1 MKKNS
6 FKRILSFF
14 LAAVMLF
21 GMLPAVFAQDAD
33 TNDVDYAIT
42 NPYAA
47 VDWKNYGQYKA
58 SLHNH
63 SIVSDG
69 DNDFKYV
76 IETYY
81 SMGYDILAIT
91 DHGTVDRGWTEPNYV
106 PALQLALGFRRE
118 NGFEKPTGLTQGR
131 YNQITSGSDRGG
143 RGMLRVPYG
152 IENNPTSFNNSHVN
166 SWFVDYGNGVL
177 GGTSDYETPIKN
189 VEALGG
195 LSVINHPGEYTGARN
210 EKDFDKAYNEDYDYD
225 INKFARLLKM
235 YPSCLG
241 IDVNS
246 KGDYRTRHDRKLW
259 DILLQK
265 VVPSGRNVF
274 AFASS
279 DAHRLS
285 AMDNGWTIMLMPSN
299 TVDNLKEC
307 MKQGAFFAGSRY
319 IKNTPELEQFSKE
332 VGYNVADENGQW
344 YASPDLVQPVIT
356 NIAVDD
362 KEDTI
367 AITAENYLTIHW
379 IADGKVIHVGSEIDL
394 DDYSDEI
401 GSYVRAEVFGEGG
414 ILYTQAFTL
423 DYDGAPEAENK
434 FFFDW
439 GNVVKLFADT
449 ILYVC
454 GKSELFCKIW
464 FALTHNDAFAK

>member
-1 MKKNS
+1 MKSSN
-6 FKRILSFF
+6 FKRILSFL
-14 LAAVMLF
+14 LAAIICF
-21 GMLPAVFAQDAD
+21 SALPAAFAQGSENAD
-33 TNDVDYAIT
+33 IDYEIT
-42 NPYAA
+42 SPYET
-47 VDWKNYGQYKA
+47 VNWDTYGQYKA

-69 DNDFKYV
+69 NNDFNFV
-76 IETYY
+76 VETYY
-81 SMGYDILAIT
+81 SMGYDILAMT
-91 DHGTVDRGWTEPNYV
+91 DHGTVDRSWTEPNYV
-106 PALQLALGFRRE
+106 PALQLVLGFRRE
-118 NGFEKPTGLTQGR
+118 NGFEKPTGLTEER
-131 YNQITSGSDRGG
+131 YEQITTGSDRDG

-152 IENNPTSFNNSHVN
+152 IENNPVSINNSHVN

-177 GGTSDYETPIKN
+177 GGTSDYETPIKE
-189 VEALGG
+189 VEKLGG
-195 LSVINHPGEYTGARN
+195 LSVINHPGEYTNARD
-210 EKDFDKAYNEDYDYD
+210 EDDFSKAYNEDYEYY
-225 INKFARLLKM
+225 INKFARLLKK

-241 IDVNS
+241 IDINS
-246 KGDYRTRHDRKLW
+246 KGDSRTRHDRKLW

-274 AFASS
+274 AIASS

-299 TVDNLKEC
+299 TVDNLKTC
-307 MKQGAFFAGSRY
+307 MQQGAFFAGSRF

-332 VGYNVADENGQW
+332 LGYNVADENGEW
-344 YASPDLVQPVIT
+344 YASPYLVQPVIT
-356 NIAVDD
+356 KIAVDD
-362 KEDTI
+362 EEDTI

-379 IADGKVIHVGSEIDL
+379 IANGEVIHVGSDIDL
-394 DDYSDEI
+394 DDYSDKI

-423 DYDGAPEAENK
+423 DYDGAPEAENT

-439 GNVVKLFADT
+439 GNVIKLFADS

>member
-1 MKKNS
+1 MKKNN
-6 FKRILSFF
+6 FKRVLSFF
-14 LAAVMLF
+14 LAAAMCF

-33 TNDVDYAIT
+33 TKDVDYTIT
-42 NPYAA
+42 NPYAT

-69 DNDFKYV
+69 DNDFNYV

-91 DHGTVDRGWTEPNYV
+91 DHGTVDRGWIEPNYV

-131 YNQITSGSDRGG
+131 YNQIASGSDRGG
-143 RGMLRVPYG
+143 RGMLRVPFG

-189 VEALGG
+189 VEELGG

-210 EKDFDKAYNEDYDYD
+210 EKDFSKAYNEDYEYD
-225 INKFARLLKM
+225 INKFTRLLKK

-259 DILLQK
+259 DILLQN

-307 MKQGAFFAGSRY
+307 MKHGAFFAGSRY
-319 IKNTPELEQFSKE
+319 IKNTPELEQFSRE
-332 VGYNVADENGQW
+332 IGYDVADENGEW
-344 YASPDLVQPVIT
+344 YASPDLVQPKVT
-356 NIAVDD
+356 DIAVDD

-379 IADGKVIHVGSEIDL
+379 IANGKVIHVGSEINL

-401 GSYVRAEVFGEGG
+401 GSYVRAEIFGEGG

-439 GNVVKLFADT
+439 GNVVKLFADS

>member
-1 MKKNS
+1 MKKTN
-6 FKRILSFF
+6 FNRILSLF

-33 TNDVDYAIT
+33 TKDVDYAIT
-42 NPYAA
+42 NPYAT

-69 DNDFKYV
+69 DNDFRYV

-91 DHGTVDRGWTEPNYV
+91 DHGTVDRSWTEPNYV

-189 VEALGG
+189 VEELGG

-246 KGDYRTRHDRKLW
+246 RATTAPATTASSGIYCSKGRTLRAQRLC
-259 DILLQK
+259 
-265 VVPSGRNVF
+265 
-274 AFASS
+274 FASS

-299 TVDNLKEC
+299 TVDNLKRVHEAGRVLRG
-307 MKQGAFFAGSRY
+307 KQIYKEYPPSSSSSA
-319 IKNTPELEQFSKE
+319 KE

-439 GNVVKLFADT
+439 GNVVKLFADS

>member
-1 MKKNS
+1 
-6 FKRILSFF
+6 
-14 LAAVMLF
+14 
-21 GMLPAVFAQDAD
+21 
-33 TNDVDYAIT
+33 
-42 NPYAA
+42 
-47 VDWKNYGQYKA
+47 
-58 SLHNH
+58 
-63 SIVSDG
+63 
-69 DNDFKYV
+69 
-76 IETYY
+76 
-81 SMGYDILAIT
+81 
-91 DHGTVDRGWTEPNYV
+91 
-106 PALQLALGFRRE
+106 
-118 NGFEKPTGLTQGR
+118 
-131 YNQITSGSDRGG
+131 
-143 RGMLRVPYG
+143 MLRVPYG

-362 KEDTI
+362 KENTI

-401 GSYVRAEVFGEGG
+401 GSYVRVEVFGEGG

-439 GNVVKLFADT
+439 GNVVKLFADS

>member
-1 MKKNS
+1 
-6 FKRILSFF
+6 
-14 LAAVMLF
+14 
-21 GMLPAVFAQDAD
+21 
-33 TNDVDYAIT
+33 
-42 NPYAA
+42 
-47 VDWKNYGQYKA
+47 
-58 SLHNH
+58 
-63 SIVSDG
+63 
-69 DNDFKYV
+69 
-76 IETYY
+76 
-81 SMGYDILAIT
+81 
-91 DHGTVDRGWTEPNYV
+91 
-106 PALQLALGFRRE
+106 
-118 NGFEKPTGLTQGR
+118 
-131 YNQITSGSDRGG
+131 
-143 RGMLRVPYG
+143 
-152 IENNPTSFNNSHVN
+152 
-166 SWFVDYGNGVL
+166 
-177 GGTSDYETPIKN
+177 
-189 VEALGG
+189 
-195 LSVINHPGEYTGARN
+195 
-210 EKDFDKAYNEDYDYD
+210 
-225 INKFARLLKM
+225 
-235 YPSCLG
+235 
-241 IDVNS
+241 
-246 KGDYRTRHDRKLW
+246 
-259 DILLQK
+259 
-265 VVPSGRNVF
+265 
-274 AFASS
+274 
-279 DAHRLS
+279 
-285 AMDNGWTIMLMPSN
+285 MDNGWTIMLMPSN

>member
-1 MKKNS
+1 MKKNN
-6 FKRILSFF
+6 FKRLLSFL
-14 LAAVMLF
+14 LAAALCL

-33 TNDVDYAIT
+33 EKNIDYAIT
-42 NPYAA
+42 NPYAD
-47 VDWKNYGQYKA
+47 VDWETYGQYKA

-69 DNDFKYV
+69 NNDMNYV

-91 DHGTVDRGWTEPNYV
+91 DHGTVDRSWLNPNCV
-106 PALQLALGFRRE
+106 PGLQLALGFRRD
-118 NGFEKPTGLTQGR
+118 NGFEKPTGLTLGR
-131 YNQITSGSDRGG
+131 YNQIASGSDRGG

-152 IENNPTSFNNSHVN
+152 IEHNPTSFNNSHVN
-166 SWFVDYGNGVL
+166 SWFADYGHGVL

-189 VEALGG
+189 IDALGG

-210 EKDFDKAYNEDYDYD
+210 EDDYDKAYNEDYDYY
-225 INKFARLLKM
+225 INKFARLLKL
-235 YPSCLG
+235 YPSCIG
-241 IDVNS
+241 IDINS
-246 KGDYRTRHDRKLW
+246 KGDHRTRHDRKLW

-274 AFASS
+274 AIASS

-299 TVDNLKEC
+299 TVDNLKAC

-319 IKNTPELEQFSKE
+319 IKNTRELEQFSRE
-332 VGYNVADENGQW
+332 VGYNVADEDGRW

-356 NIAVDD
+356 KIAVDD
-362 KEDTI
+362 RADTI
-367 AITAENYLTIHW
+367 SITAENHLTIHW
-379 IADGKVIHVGSEIDL
+379 IADGKAIHVGSEIDL
-394 DDYSDEI
+394 NDYSDEI

-423 DYDGAPEAENK
+423 DYDDAPKAEDK

-439 GNVVKLFADT
+439 GNVVKLFADS

-454 GKSELFCKIW
+454 GKSTLFCKIW
-464 FALTHNDAFAK
+464 FALTRNDAFAK